1 MVSKPSLG
9 RLNRSTGSA
18 ITFFPI
24 GHGRIQSALD
34 SAGIEAAN
42 IADLFWWMVAG
53 ASLVWLGVMVLTWHS
68 ARAHPES
75 FNRRREAFIVVGCG
89 AILPTI
95 VLAILLVFGLSALP
109 KLVAPAPPESLK
121 VVVSGEMWWWRVRY
135 QPSNGEAVVTA
146 NEIHLPVG
154 EPVQFLLE
162 SDNVIHSFW
171 IPSLAGKMD
180 MIPGRTTR
188 LALTPTRTGVFRGV
202 CAEYCGTSHALMKFD
217 VVVEEKDQFNR
228 WLAHQATPAAPPD
241 NPLAQRGEKQFLANG
256 CGACHTVRG
265 ANAAGVVGPDL
276 THVGSRLSI
285 AAASW
290 PNEPD
295 HLRRWLADTDKIKP
309 GAYMPKFDM
318 LPSDDVN
325 AMADY
330 LKGLK

>member
-1 MVSKPSLG
+1 MP
-9 RLNRSTGSA
+9 GSA
-18 ITFFPI
+18 VALLPD
-24 GHGRIQSALD
+24 GHSRIQSALNPAGVEA
-34 SAGIEAAN
+34 AGIEN
-42 IADLFWWMVAG
+42 LFWWMVAG
-53 ASLVWLGVMVLTWHS
+53 TTVVWLGVMALTWHS
-68 ARAHPES
+68 VRTHPES
-75 FNRRREAFIVVGCG
+75 FNRRREAFIIVGCG
-89 AILPTI
+89 AILPTV
-95 VLAILLVFGLSALP
+95 VLSILLVFGLSALP
-109 KLVAPAPPESLK
+109 GLVAPAPSGSLK

-135 QPSNGEAVVTA
+135 EPAEGQPIILA

-180 MIPGRTTR
+180 LIPGRTTR
-188 LALTPTRTGVFRGV
+188 LAVTPTKTGLFRGV

-217 VVVEEKDQFNR
+217 VVVEEKEEFNR

-265 ANAAGVVGPDL
+265 TNAAGVVGPDL
-276 THVGSRLSI
+276 THLGSRLSI

-290 PNEPD
+290 PND
-295 HLRRWLADTDKIKP
+295 SAHLRRWIADSDKIKP

-318 LPSDDVN
+318 LRSDDVN
-325 AMADY
+325 AMAVY